1 MCLLAYRRDG
11 EKEGFAMKD
20 LKVWKFENKTV
31 RTVEMNGEPWFVGR
45 EVAEILG
52 YSNASDAL
60 LKHVDD
66 EDRQS
71 IQKSQ
76 NAIFDIPKR
85 GLVIINESGIYS
97 LILSSK
103 LPKAKRFKRW
113 VTSEVLPTI
122 RKHGMYATEEL
133 LNNPDFAIAA
143 FKALRDERNK
153 NKKLSAKMQAQKKQI
168 AVMQPK
174 ASYYDVVLQCK
185 DLVPVNTI
193 AKDYGWSAI
202 RLNAY
207 LHEHG
212 IQYKQGEIW
221 HLYQD
226 YADKG
231 YTSTRTQ
238 IFSGRDGEQHTREH
252 TYWTQK
258 GRLFLYEY
266 LKADGILPA
275 IEREKAVG

>member
-1 MCLLAYRRDG
+1 
-11 EKEGFAMKD
+11 MKD
-20 LKVWKFENKTV
+20 LKVWNFENSKV
-31 RTVEMNGEPWFVGR
+31 RTMEIDGEPWFVGKD
-45 EVAEILG
+45 VADILG
-52 YSNASDAL
+52 YNNSRDAL
-60 LKHVDD
+60 SKHVDK
-66 EDRQS
+66 EDR
-71 IQKSQ
+71 
-76 NAIFDIPKR
+76 NTVAIRDGIKGNPNQT
-85 GLVIINESGIYS
+85 IINESGVYS

-103 LPKAKRFKRW
+103 LPKARRFKRW
-113 VTSEVLPTI
+113 VTSEVLPAI

-153 NKKLSAKMQAQKKQI
+153 NKKLAATVHAQKKQI
-168 AVMQPK
+168 AKMQPK
-174 ASYYDVVLQCK
+174 VSYYDIVLQCK
-185 DLVPVNTI
+185 DLVTVNTI

-226 YADKG
+226 YAEKG
-231 YTSTRTQ
+231 YTGTRTQ
-238 IFSGRDGEQHTREH
+238 IFTGKDGEQHSREH

-275 IEREKAVG
+275 IERTAESI

>member
-1 MCLLAYRRDG
+1 MEID
-11 EKEGFAMKD
+11 
-20 LKVWKFENKTV
+20 
-31 RTVEMNGEPWFVGR
+31 GEPWFVGKD
-45 EVAEILG
+45 VADILG
-52 YSNASDAL
+52 YGASRNAIAT
-60 LKHVDD
+60 HVDT
-66 EDRQS
+66 EDKLTHQISASGQRR
-71 IQKSQ
+71 
-76 NAIFDIPKR
+76 NVT
-85 GLVIINESGIYS
+85 LINESGVYS

-113 VTSEVLPTI
+113 VTSEVLPAI

-153 NKKLSAKMQAQKKQI
+153 NKKLAATVHAQKKQI
-168 AVMQPK
+168 AKMQPK
-174 ASYYDVVLQCK
+174 VSYYDIVLQCK
-185 DLVPVNTI
+185 DLVTVNTI

-226 YADKG
+226 YAEKG
-231 YTSTRTQ
+231 YTGTRTQ
-238 IFSGRDGEQHTREH
+238 IFTGTDGEQHSHEH

-266 LKADGILPA
+266 LKADGILPT
-275 IEREKAVG
+275 IERTAESI

>member
-1 MCLLAYRRDG
+1 
-11 EKEGFAMKD
+11 MKD
-20 LKVWKFENKTV
+20 LKVWNFEDSTV
-31 RTVEMNGEPWFVGR
+31 RTVEIDGEPWFVGKD
-45 EVAEILG
+45 VADILG
-52 YSNASDAL
+52 YGASRNAIAT
-60 LKHVDD
+60 HVDT
-66 EDRQS
+66 EDKLTHQISASGQRR
-71 IQKSQ
+71 
-76 NAIFDIPKR
+76 NVT
-85 GLVIINESGIYS
+85 LINESGVYS

-113 VTSEVLPTI
+113 VTSEVLPAI
-122 RKHGMYATEEL
+122 RKHGLYATEEL

-153 NKKLSAKMQAQKKQI
+153 NKKLAATVHAQKKQI
-168 AVMQPK
+168 AKMQPK
-174 ASYYDVVLQCK
+174 VSYNDIVLQCK
-185 DLVPVNTI
+185 DLVTVNTI

-226 YADKG
+226 YAEKG
-231 YTSTRTQ
+231 YTGTRTQ
-238 IFSGRDGEQHTREH
+238 IFTGTDGEQHSHEH

-266 LKADGILPA
+266 LKADGILPT
-275 IEREKAVG
+275 IERTAESI

>member
-1 MCLLAYRRDG
+1 
-11 EKEGFAMKD
+11 MKN
-20 LKVWKFENKTV
+20 LKVWNFEEHTV
-31 RTVEMNGEPWFVGR
+31 RTVEVDGDLWFVGKD
-45 EVAEILG
+45 VAKILG
-52 YSNASDAL
+52 YSNPRKAMIDHIDA
-60 LKHVDD
+60 
-66 EDRQS
+66 EDKQDGVTIRDS
-71 IQKSQ
+71 IGREQ
-76 NAIFDIPKR
+76 NPT
-85 GLVIINESGIYS
+85 VINESGLYS

-143 FKALRDERNK
+143 FKALRDERSK

-168 AVMQPK
+168 DLMQPK

-202 RLNAY
+202 KLNSF

-212 IQYKQGEIW
+212 VQYKQGDIW

-231 YTSTRTQ
+231 YTGTRTQ
-238 IFSGRDGEQHTREH
+238 IFEGRDGEQHSREH

-258 GRLFLYEY
+258 GRLFLYEF
-266 LKADGILPA
+266 LKGNGILPVM
-275 IEREKAVG
+275 ERTAA

>member
-1 MCLLAYRRDG
+1 
-11 EKEGFAMKD
+11 MKN
-20 LKVWKFENKTV
+20 LKAWNFEDSKV
-31 RTVEMNGEPWFVGR
+31 RTMEIGGEPWFVGKD
-45 EVAEILG
+45 VADILG
-52 YSNASDAL
+52 YNNSRDAL
-60 LKHVDD
+60 SKHVDK
-66 EDRQS
+66 EDR
-71 IQKSQ
+71 
-76 NAIFDIPKR
+76 NTVAIRDGIKGNPNQT
-85 GLVIINESGIYS
+85 IINESGVYS

-113 VTSEVLPTI
+113 VTSEVLPAI

-153 NKKLSAKMQAQKKQI
+153 NKKLTATVHAQKEQIAKMK
-168 AVMQPK
+168 PK
-174 ASYYDVVLQCK
+174 VSYYDIVLQCK
-185 DLVPVNTI
+185 DLVTVNTI

-202 RLNAY
+202 RLNGY

-226 YADKG
+226 YAEKG
-231 YTSTRTQ
+231 YTGTRTQ
-238 IFSGRDGEQHTREH
+238 IFTGTDGEQHSREH

-266 LKADGILPA
+266 LKADGILPT
-275 IEREKAVG
+275 IERTAESI

>member
-1 MCLLAYRRDG
+1 
-11 EKEGFAMKD
+11 MKN
-20 LKVWKFENKTV
+20 LKVWNFEEHTV
-31 RTVEMNGEPWFVGR
+31 RTVEVDGELWFVGKD
-45 EVAEILG
+45 VAKILG
-52 YSNASDAL
+52 YSNPRKAMIDHIDA
-60 LKHVDD
+60 
-66 EDRQS
+66 EDKQDGVTIRDS
-71 IQKSQ
+71 IGREQ
-76 NAIFDIPKR
+76 NPT
-85 GLVIINESGIYS
+85 VINESGLYS

-143 FKALRDERNK
+143 FKALRDERSK

-168 AVMQPK
+168 AAMQPK

-202 RLNAY
+202 KLNAF

-212 IQYKQGEIW
+212 IQYKQGDIW

-231 YTSTRTQ
+231 YTGTRTQ
-238 IFSGRDGEQHTREH
+238 IFEGKDGEQHSREH

-258 GRLFLYEY
+258 GRLFLYEF
-266 LKADGILPA
+266 LKGNGILPVM
-275 IEREKAVG
+275 ERTAA

>member
-1 MCLLAYRRDG
+1 
-11 EKEGFAMKD
+11 MKN
-20 LKVWKFENKTV
+20 LKVWNFEEHTV
-31 RTVEMNGEPWFVGR
+31 RTVEVDGELWFVGKD
-45 EVAEILG
+45 VAKILG
-52 YSNASDAL
+52 YSNPRKAMIDHIDA
-60 LKHVDD
+60 
-66 EDRQS
+66 EDKQDGVTIRDS
-71 IQKSQ
+71 IGREQ
-76 NAIFDIPKR
+76 NPT
-85 GLVIINESGIYS
+85 VINESGLYS
-97 LILSSK
+97 LILSSR

-113 VTSEVLPTI
+113 VTAEVLPAI

-143 FKALRDERNK
+143 FKALRDERRK

-168 AVMQPK
+168 DIMQPK

-202 RLNAY
+202 KLNAF

-231 YTSTRTQ
+231 YTGTRTQ
-238 IFSGRDGEQHTREH
+238 IFEGKDGEQHSREH

-258 GRLFLYEY
+258 GRLFLYEF
-266 LKADGILPA
+266 LKGNGILPVM
-275 IEREKAVG
+275 ERTAA

>member
-1 MCLLAYRRDG
+1 
-11 EKEGFAMKD
+11 MKD
-20 LKVWKFENKTV
+20 LKAWNFENSKI
-31 RTVEMNGEPWFVGR
+31 RTLEMNGEPWFIGKD
-45 EVAEILG
+45 VAKILG
-52 YSNASDAL
+52 YSNPRKAMAD
-60 LKHVDD
+60 HVDE
-66 EDRQS
+66 EDRMNGVTIRDS
-71 IQKSQ
+71 IGREQKP
-76 NAIFDIPKR
+76 I
-85 GLVIINESGIYS
+85 IINESGVYS

-113 VTSEVLPTI
+113 VTSEVLPSI
-122 RKHGMYATEEL
+122 RKHGLYATEEL

-153 NKKLSAKMQAQKKQI
+153 NKELAATVHAQNEQIAKMK
-168 AVMQPK
+168 PK
-174 ASYYDVVLQCK
+174 VSYYDIVLQCK
-185 DLVPVNTI
+185 DLVTVNTI

-212 IQYKQGEIW
+212 IQYKQGDIW

-226 YADKG
+226 YAEKG
-231 YTSTRTQ
+231 YTGTRTQ
-238 IFSGRDGEQHTREH
+238 IFTGKDGEQHSREH

-266 LKADGILPA
+266 LKADGILPT
-275 IEREKAVG
+275 IERKAESI

>member
-1 MCLLAYRRDG
+1 
-11 EKEGFAMKD
+11 MKD
-20 LKVWKFENKTV
+20 LKVWNFENSKV
-31 RTVEMNGEPWFVGR
+31 RIVEMNGEPWFVGKD
-45 EVAEILG
+45 VADILG
-52 YSNASDAL
+52 YGASRNAIAA
-60 LKHVDD
+60 HVDT
-66 EDRQS
+66 EDKLTHQISASGQRR
-71 IQKSQ
+71 
-76 NAIFDIPKR
+76 NVT
-85 GLVIINESGIYS
+85 LINESGVYS

-113 VTSEVLPTI
+113 VTSEVLPAI

-153 NKKLSAKMQAQKKQI
+153 NKKLAATVHAQKKQI
-168 AVMQPK
+168 AKMQPK
-174 ASYYDVVLQCK
+174 VSYCDIVLQCK
-185 DLVPVNTI
+185 DLVTVNTI

-226 YADKG
+226 YAEKG
-231 YTSTRTQ
+231 YTGTRTQ
-238 IFSGRDGEQHTREH
+238 IFTGTDGEQHSREH

-266 LKADGILPA
+266 LKADGILPT
-275 IEREKAVG
+275 IERTAESI

>member
-1 MCLLAYRRDG
+1 MN
-11 EKEGFAMKD
+11 D
-20 LKVWKFENKTV
+20 LKVWNFENSTV
-31 RTVEMNGEPWFVGR
+31 RTLEIDGEPWFLGNDVSG
-45 EVAEILG
+45 VLG
-52 YSNASDAL
+52 YGNPRDAIAR
-60 LKHVDD
+60 HVDD
-66 EDRQS
+66 EDKDVVKHDTLGGK
-71 IQKSQ
+71 QKMS
-76 NAIFDIPKR
+76 
-85 GLVIINESGIYS
+85 IINESGVYS

-153 NKKLSAKMQAQKKQI
+153 NKKLTATVHAQNEQIAKMK
-168 AVMQPK
+168 PK
-174 ASYYDVVLQCK
+174 VSYYDIVLQCK
-185 DLVPVNTI
+185 DLVTVNTI

-226 YADKG
+226 YAEKG
-231 YTSTRTQ
+231 YTGTRTQ
-238 IFSGRDGEQHTREH
+238 IFTGKDGEQHSREH

-266 LKADGILPA
+266 LKANGILPT
-275 IEREKAVG
+275 IERTTESI

>member
-1 MCLLAYRRDG
+1 
-11 EKEGFAMKD
+11 MKD
-20 LKVWKFENKTV
+20 LKVWNFENSTV
-31 RTVEMNGEPWFVGR
+31 RTIEISGEPWFIGKDVTDVLEYTNSRKAIG
-45 EVAEILG
+45 
-52 YSNASDAL
+52 D
-60 LKHVDD
+60 HVDT
-66 EDRQS
+66 EDKNTVTIRYGIKGNPNQT
-71 IQKSQ
+71 
-76 NAIFDIPKR
+76 
-85 GLVIINESGIYS
+85 VINESGLYS
-97 LILSSK
+97 LVLSSK

-113 VTSEVLPTI
+113 VTSEVLPAI

-153 NKKLSAKMQAQKKQI
+153 NKKLAATVDVQKKQI
-168 AVMQPK
+168 AAMKPK
-174 ASYYDVVLQCK
+174 ASYYDVVLNCK
-185 DLVPVNTI
+185 DLVTVNTI

-202 RLNAY
+202 RFNAY

-231 YTSTRTQ
+231 YTGTRTQ
-238 IFSGRDGEQHTREH
+238 IFTGKDGEQHSREH

-258 GRLFLYEY
+258 GRLFLYDY
-266 LKADGILPA
+266 LKADGILPT
-275 IEREKAVG
+275 IERPAESI